1 MLQFLRNSVASIF
14 TKALIGLIMVSF
26 AVWGM
31 GDVFGGGFFGNTVAE
46 VGSVKISA
54 NDVSNQYKRE
64 LDRLRR
70 MNIDSNRARQL
81 GIRDR
86 VIQSMVNEASF
97 DAEAVKLGL
106 TAKDENKN
114 SGSGSPLFFGSKKRQ

>member
-1 MLQFLRNSVASIF
+1 
-14 TKALIGLIMVSF
+14 MVSF

-81 GIRDR
+81 GVRDR

-97 DAEAVKLGL
+97 DAEAVKLGFV
-106 TAKDENKN
+106 TEEIFDKIVQPQKMV
-114 SGSGSPLFFGSKKRQ
+114 

>member
-46 VGSVKISA
+46 VGAVA
-54 NDVSNQYKRE
+54 AGGRD
-64 LDRLRR
+64 D
-70 MNIDSNRARQL
+70 DSL
-81 GIRDR
+81 GALAPRYD
-86 VIQSMVNEASF
+86 
-97 DAEAVKLGL
+97 
-106 TAKDENKN
+106 
-114 SGSGSPLFFGSKKRQ
+114 